1 MALKKKRSSNEI
13 PAWIVT
19 YGDMMSLLLCF
30 FILLAAFSELKQPRE
45 YRKVYVAIQEA
56 LGLRGGMGNI
66 PLETDPSNTLHNQ
79 LEELGSKATT
89 NRSRAEATEANVPG
103 RDLHV
108 SRVHEGTVFTVGG
121 TITFDPGSHE
131 LSETARR
138 VLSQE
143 VAPRIRD
150 QRVKI
155 RISGHAW
162 GVEDLRS
169 GLSYEDLSYER
180 ARTVRDFLVNE
191 CEVDPL
197 ILRIEAAGNTEPNV
211 VPRSSLEPAGE
222 NRRVQVFQTEALID
236 QLHPD
241 PYGTG
246 R

>member
-1 MALKKKRSSNEI
+1 LAKKRKVSGNEV
-13 PAWIVT
+13 PAWVVT

-45 YRKVYVAIQEA
+45 YRKVYISIREA
-56 LGLRGGMGNI
+56 LGMRGGMGNV
-66 PLETDPSNTLHNQ
+66 PMESDPRNTMNNELEQ
-79 LEELGSKATT
+79 LGSRATT

-121 TITFDPGSHE
+121 TITFDPGSSE
-131 LSETARR
+131 LSESARR
-138 VLSQE
+138 VLSQQ

-155 RISGHAW
+155 RITGHAW
-162 GVEDLRS
+162 GVEDLRG

-180 ARTVRDFLVNE
+180 ARTVRDFLVQE

-211 VPRSSLEPAGE
+211 VPRSSMEPAGE
-222 NRRVQVFQTEALID
+222 NRRVQVFQTEAVID
-236 QLHPD
+236 RLHPD